1 MESEPLNLEND
12 AMEFDMGSA
21 EEDNLNASGEDLGLQ
36 CSSSDLEPYEGMEFE
51 SEQAARIFYNSYAR
65 RVGFGTR
72 VSAYRRSRRDNS
84 ISTRQLVCSKEGFNP
99 RPDNGAQHKPKRQ
112 RIVSRVGCKAH
123 LTVKKQTSGKWAIT
137 KFIKDHNHELVP
149 PDQVHLIRSH
159 RHVSGPAR
167 SLIDTLQ
174 AAGLGA
180 TGVMSVLIKQSG
192 GVNNVGFT
200 KVDCQNYMNQ
210 SRQRTLGSGAHYIF
224 EYLKQ
229 KQAEDPDFFYAVQDG
244 SSGNIFWADSTSRKN
259 YSYFG
264 DTVTFDTT
272 YRTHR
277 YRVPFAP
284 FIGVNHHCQPV
295 LFGCAL
301 LLNESESSFIW
312 LFENWLAAMSGCH
325 PISITSDHDRIIRSA
340 ILDVFPGTRHRFC
353 KSNIFREAQE
363 RLSHSLQSFPTFE
376 AEFHKCVN
384 LTETIAEFE
393 LCWGSLL
400 GRYNL
405 IDDEWLQSMYDAR
418 QHWVPVYLRDT
429 FFGDTSIAKTSDSTN
444 SFFDGYID
452 ASTNIHILMSQYE
465 KATASRH
472 EKEVKAEYDTINIA
486 PILKTPSPMEK
497 QAANIY
503 TREIFLMFQQELMET
518 LAYPATVIND
528 AGSDVIY
535 QVVKFGEDHKVH
547 YVQYNVVEKKA
558 SCSCQL
564 FDFSGI
570 LCRHI
575 LAVFRVKNVLRL
587 LSHNVLKRWTRKAKS
602 DVVLD
607 EDKLG
612 LPSSH
617 NDSFTD
623 RFEKLSLETT
633 NYVKEGVDSKSVYLV
648 AMDALCEASKKVA
661 AAMCGTPAQPLSQD
675 MNKEKEFNLNGNQTD
690 CDDPSLLSQDEK
702 IKELTTAMVY
712 ATETCEAYRAKL
724 LSILREMEEQRLRI
738 SLKVLIYVEE
748 YLYRQQ
754 PVFCKSLC
762 KE

>member
-21 EEDNLNASGEDLGLQ
+21 EEEEEDNLNASGVDLGQQ

-99 RPDNGAQHKPKRQ
+99 RPENGAQHKPKRQ

-376 AEFHKCVN
+376 AEFQKCVN

-429 FFGDTSIAKTSDSTN
+429 FFGDTSIAKTSDSTS

-602 DVVLD
+602 EVVLD

-623 RFEKLSLETT
+623 RFEKLSLEAT

-661 AAMCGTPAQPLSQD
+661 AAMCGTPSQPLSQD

-702 IKELTTAMVY
+702 IKELTMAMVY

-738 SLKVLIYVEE
+738 SLKVQSMRLNRIT
-748 YLYRQQ
+748 
-754 PVFCKSLC
+754 
-762 KE
+762 

>member
-21 EEDNLNASGEDLGLQ
+21 EEEEEDNLNASGVDLGQQ

-376 AEFHKCVN
+376 AEFQKCVN

-429 FFGDTSIAKTSDSTN
+429 FFGDTSSDSTS

-497 QAANIY
+497 QAASIY

-602 DVVLD
+602 EVVLD

-623 RFEKLSLETT
+623 RFEKLSLEAT
-633 NYVKEGVDSKSVYLV
+633 NYIKEGVDSKSVYLV

-738 SLKVLIYVEE
+738 SLKVQSMRLNRIT
-748 YLYRQQ
+748 
-754 PVFCKSLC
+754 
-762 KE
+762 

>member
-12 AMEFDMGSA
+12 AMEFDMGSVEEE
-21 EEDNLNASGEDLGLQ
+21 EEDNLNASGVDLGQQ
-36 CSSSDLEPYEGMEFE
+36 CSSSDLEPYEGMEFK

-340 ILDVFPGTRHRFC
+340 ILDAFPGTRHRFC

-376 AEFHKCVN
+376 AEFQKCVN

-429 FFGDTSIAKTSDSTN
+429 FFGDTSSDSTS

-558 SCSCQL
+558 CCSCQL

-602 DVVLD
+602 EVVLD

-623 RFEKLSLETT
+623 RFEKLSLEAT

-738 SLKVLIYVEE
+738 SLKVHSMRLNRIT
-748 YLYRQQ
+748 
-754 PVFCKSLC
+754 
-762 KE
+762 

>member
-137 KFIKDHNHELVP
+137 KFIKDYNHELVP

-738 SLKVLIYVEE
+738 SLKVQSMRLNRIT
-748 YLYRQQ
+748 
-754 PVFCKSLC
+754 
-762 KE
+762 

>member
-738 SLKVLIYVEE
+738 SLKVQSMRLNRIT
-748 YLYRQQ
+748 
-754 PVFCKSLC
+754 
-762 KE
+762 

>member
-1 MESEPLNLEND
+1 MESEPLNLAND
-12 AMEFDMGSA
+12 AME
-21 EEDNLNASGEDLGLQ
+21 DNDSSGLDLEQQ
-36 CSSSDLEPYEGMEFE
+36 CELEPYEGMEFE

-65 RVGFGTR
+65 RLGFGTR
-72 VSAYRRSRRDNS
+72 VSAYRRSLRDNT
-84 ISTRQLVCSKEGFNP
+84 ITTRHLVCSKEGFNP
-99 RPDNGAQHKPKRQ
+99 KPDNAKRRQ

-123 LTVKKQTSGKWAIT
+123 LALKKQASGKWAVS
-137 KFIKDHNHELVP
+137 KFVKEHNHDLVP

-159 RHVSGPAR
+159 RHISGPAR

-192 GVNNVGFT
+192 GISNVGFT
-200 KVDCQNYMNQ
+200 KADCQNYMNQ
-210 SRQRTLGSGAHYIF
+210 SRQRTLGSSAQYIF
-224 EYLKQ
+224 DNLKQ
-229 KQAEDPDFFYAVQDG
+229 KQAEDPDFFYAVQGG
-244 SSGNIFWADSTSRKN
+244 SSGNIFWADSTSRRN

-264 DTVTFDTT
+264 DTVTFDTA

-312 LFENWLAAMSGCH
+312 LFQNWLAAMSGRH
-325 PISITSDHDRIIRSA
+325 PVSITTDHDRIIRSA
-340 ILDVFPGTRHRFC
+340 IVDVFPGARHRFC

-376 AEFHKCVN
+376 AEFQKCVN
-384 LTETIAEFE
+384 LTETIEEYE

-400 GRYNL
+400 GRYNV

-418 QHWVPVYLRDT
+418 QQWVPVYLQDT
-429 FFGDTSIAKTSDSTN
+429 FFGETSIAKTSDNTN
-444 SFFDGYID
+444 SYFDGFID
-452 ASTNIHILMSQYE
+452 ASTNIHVLMSQYE
-465 KATASRH
+465 KATANRH

-518 LAYPATVIND
+518 LAYPATVIKD
-528 AGSDVIY
+528 TGSDVIY
-535 QVVKFGEDHKVH
+535 QVAKFGEDHKVN
-547 YVQYNVVEKKA
+547 YVQYNVFEKKA

-587 LSHNVLKRWTRKAKS
+587 PSHYVLKRWTRKAKS

-612 LPSSH
+612 SPSSH
-617 NDSFTD
+617 NNSFTD
-623 RFEKLSLETT
+623 RFEKLNLEATK
-633 NYVKEGVDSKSVYLV
+633 YVKEGVDSKNVYLV
-648 AMDALCEASKKVA
+648 AMDALREASKKVA
-661 AAMCGTPAQPLSQD
+661 AAVYGTPALPLNQD
-675 MNKEKEFNLNGNQTD
+675 MNKAKDFNLNGNQTG
-690 CDDPSLLSQDEK
+690 CDDSSLLSQDER
-702 IKELTTAMVY
+702 IQELTAAVVN
-712 ATETCEAYRAKL
+712 ASEICEAYRTKL
-724 LSILREMEEQRLRI
+724 LSILRELEEQKLRI
-738 SLKVLIYVEE
+738 SLKVQNMRLNRIA
-748 YLYRQQ
+748 
-754 PVFCKSLC
+754 
-762 KE
+762 